1 MQDDP
6 RLLQCGFALLVLLE
20 TALRVPAG
28 LPAWP
33 SWPAGGL
40 SLLVVVTLATV
51 LAPRPGTPGPYVWVA
66 GADLAV
72 VGLTRLTPEGSAA
85 AILSVLPVLW
95 LARHLGRRGAWA
107 GGAAALLLVSAPGIA
122 YAGVDGAGLARA
134 VLPPAVAVTAGL
146 VIASGVRRAELERA
160 EATRRG
166 HDLAAA
172 LDTIEHQR
180 RTAEAILDTVDV
192 GLLLLDEQGRYVGR
206 NKRHEDFMALAFPD
220 GHDGTAGQLGQVR
233 HADAVTAMA
242 RDEMPTHRA
251 RLGEEFDDIRIWVG
265 QGAERRALS
274 VSARSIRDESG
285 RQTGSALA
293 YKDVTDFMEAME
305 VKDAFVASVSHEL
318 RTPLTSIA
326 GYLDVLLERADLP
339 AQAVRHLE
347 IAERNAHR
355 LERLVADLLSTA
367 VADASPTAVQR
378 ATVDLAALVREQV
391 EAARPVA
398 AARQV
403 ELVGCAAGEVAAYV
417 DSQRVRQVV
426 DNLLSNALKHTPAGG
441 RVRVELVPGDAQLEV
456 CVSDTGPGIDPAER
470 DQVFGRFFRTRAAR
484 DQVLPGVGL
493 GLAITRDIVAAH
505 DGRIELDDAPG
516 GGLRARVL
524 LPRGG
529 GAVGSGA

>member
-1 MQDDP
+1 MSV
-6 RLLQCGFALLVLLE
+6 RARALLAPLVAVASGLVL
-20 TALRVPAG
+20 G
-28 LPAWP
+28 
-33 SWPAGGL
+33 
-40 SLLVVVTLATV
+40 
-51 LAPRPGTPGPYVWVA
+51 A
-66 GADLAV
+66 GARR
-72 VGLTRLTPEGSAA
+72 VGAERDEAE
-85 AILSVLPVLW
+85 
-95 LARHLGRRGAWA
+95 RRG
-107 GGAAALLLVSAPGIA
+107 
-122 YAGVDGAGLARA
+122 R
-134 VLPPAVAVTAGL
+134 
-146 VIASGVRRAELERA
+146 E
-160 EATRRG
+160 
-166 HDLAAA
+166 LAAA

-192 GLLLLDEQGRYVGR
+192 GLLLLDDQGRYVGR
-206 NKRHEDFMALAFPD
+206 NKRHEDFMSLAFPD
-220 GHDGTAGQLGQVR
+220 GHDGVAGQLGQVC
-233 HADAVTAMA
+233 HADASTVME
-242 RDEMPTHRA
+242 REEMPTHRA

-305 VKDAFVASVSHEL
+305 VKDAFVAAVSHEL

-326 GYLDVLLERADLP
+326 GYLAVLLERRDLP
-339 AQAVRHLE
+339 EQAVRHLA

-367 VADASPTAVQR
+367 VADASPTAVQC
-378 ATVDLAALVREQV
+378 AAVDLAALVREQV

-398 AARQV
+398 AARHVQLQV
-403 ELVGCAAGEVAAYV
+403 CADGEEAAYV
-417 DSQRVRQVV
+417 DGQRVRQVV

-441 RVRVELVPGDAQLEV
+441 WVRVELVPGDDELEV
-456 CVSDTGPGIDPAER
+456 CVSDTGPGIEPAER
-470 DQVFGRFFRTRAAR
+470 EQVFGRFVRTRAAR

-505 DGRIELDDAPG
+505 AGRIELDDSPG

-529 GAVGSGA
+529 GAP

>member
-1 MQDDP
+1 MSVRP
-6 RLLQCGFALLVLLE
+6 RALLAPLVAVASGLVL
-20 TALRVPAG
+20 G
-28 LPAWP
+28 
-33 SWPAGGL
+33 
-40 SLLVVVTLATV
+40 
-51 LAPRPGTPGPYVWVA
+51 A
-66 GADLAV
+66 GARRIGAERDEA
-72 VGLTRLTPEGSAA
+72 E
-85 AILSVLPVLW
+85 
-95 LARHLGRRGAWA
+95 RRG
-107 GGAAALLLVSAPGIA
+107 
-122 YAGVDGAGLARA
+122 R
-134 VLPPAVAVTAGL
+134 
-146 VIASGVRRAELERA
+146 E
-160 EATRRG
+160 
-166 HDLAAA
+166 LAAA

-233 HADAVTAMA
+233 HADAVTVMA

-441 RVRVELVPGDAQLEV
+441 QVRVELVPGDDELEV
-456 CVSDTGPGIDPAER
+456 CVSDTGPGIAPAER

>member
-1 MQDDP
+1 MSVRP
-6 RLLQCGFALLVLLE
+6 RALLAPLVAVASGLVL
-20 TALRVPAG
+20 G
-28 LPAWP
+28 
-33 SWPAGGL
+33 
-40 SLLVVVTLATV
+40 
-51 LAPRPGTPGPYVWVA
+51 A
-66 GADLAV
+66 GARRIGAERDEA
-72 VGLTRLTPEGSAA
+72 E
-85 AILSVLPVLW
+85 
-95 LARHLGRRGAWA
+95 RRG
-107 GGAAALLLVSAPGIA
+107 
-122 YAGVDGAGLARA
+122 R
-134 VLPPAVAVTAGL
+134 
-146 VIASGVRRAELERA
+146 E
-160 EATRRG
+160 
-166 HDLAAA
+166 LAAA

-233 HADAVTAMA
+233 HADAVTVMA
-242 RDEMPTHRA
+242 SDEMPTHRA

-274 VSARSIRDESG
+274 VSARSIRDETG

-441 RVRVELVPGDAQLEV
+441 RVRVELVPGADELEV

>member
-1 MQDDP
+1 MGVRP
-6 RLLQCGFALLVLLE
+6 RALLAPLVAVASGLVL
-20 TALRVPAG
+20 G
-28 LPAWP
+28 
-33 SWPAGGL
+33 
-40 SLLVVVTLATV
+40 
-51 LAPRPGTPGPYVWVA
+51 A
-66 GADLAV
+66 GARRIGAERDEA
-72 VGLTRLTPEGSAA
+72 E
-85 AILSVLPVLW
+85 
-95 LARHLGRRGAWA
+95 RRG
-107 GGAAALLLVSAPGIA
+107 
-122 YAGVDGAGLARA
+122 R
-134 VLPPAVAVTAGL
+134 
-146 VIASGVRRAELERA
+146 E
-160 EATRRG
+160 
-166 HDLAAA
+166 LAAA

-233 HADAVTAMA
+233 HADAVTVMA
-242 RDEMPTHRA
+242 HDEMPTHRA

-274 VSARSIRDESG
+274 VSARSIRDETG

-293 YKDVTDFMEAME
+293 YKDVTDFMGAME

-441 RVRVELVPGDAQLEV
+441 RVRVELVPGDDELEV

>member
-6 RLLQCGFALLVLLE
+6 RLLQGGFALLVLLE
-20 TALRVPAG
+20 VALRVPTG
-28 LPAWP
+28 SPTWL
-33 SWPAGGL
+33 SWPAAGL
-40 SLLVVVTLATV
+40 VLLVVVTLATV
-51 LAPRPGTPGPYVWVA
+51 LAPRPGTPGPYVAVA
-66 GADLAV
+66 LADLAV

-95 LARHLGRRGAWA
+95 LARHLGRGGAWA
-107 GGAAALLLVSAPGIA
+107 GGAAALLLVSGPGLA
-122 YAGVDGAGLARA
+122 YAGAGGPDLARA
-134 VLPPAVAVTAGL
+134 VLPPVVAVTAGL
-146 VIASGVRRAELERA
+146 LVASGVRRAERERV

-172 LDTIEHQR
+172 LDTIAHQR

-220 GHDGTAGQLGQVR
+220 GHDGVAGQLGQVR
-233 HADAVTAMA
+233 HADASTVME
-242 RDEMPTHRA
+242 REEMPTHRA
-251 RLGEEFDDIRIWVG
+251 RFGEEFDDIRIWVG
-265 QGAERRALS
+265 QGVERRALS

-305 VKDAFVASVSHEL
+305 VKDAFVAAVSHEL
-318 RTPLTSIA
+318 RTPLTSIV
-326 GYLDVLLERADLP
+326 GYLAVLLEREDLP
-339 AQAVRHLE
+339 EQAVRHLQV
-347 IAERNAHR
+347 ADRNAHR

-378 ATVDLAALVREQV
+378 TTVDLAALVREQV

-398 AARQV
+398 AARHV
-403 ELVGCAAGEVAAYV
+403 ELQVCADGEQAAYV
-417 DSQRVRQVV
+417 DGQRVRQVV

-441 RVRVELVPGDAQLEV
+441 RVRVELVPGDDEVEV
-456 CVSDTGPGIDPAER
+456 CVSDTGPGIDPVER
-470 DQVFGRFFRTRAAR
+470 EQVFGRFFRTRAAR

-505 DGRIELDDAPG
+505 AGRIELDDAPG